1 MDFGMDIFAQLTVL
15 TAWIGIQILMLV
27 NAPEELTHSMEI
39 VFPVELWM
47 EILQEEN
54 VNVQVQRLI
63 LMGILAQHV
72 TKIEIGMPF
81 QQYVNAQ

>member
-1 MDFGMDIFAQLTVL
+1 
-15 TAWIGIQILMLV
+15 
-27 NAPEELTHSMEI
+27 
-39 VFPVELWM
+39 M